1 MRVGVRVPSAERAG
15 VREVPHPVAIRP
27 TRQAMPP
34 VPAEQ
39 AMESQ
44 GPTARVTGVDLPA
57 PLARA
62 IRVAQADPVS
72 LFSDI
77 HEFALRT
84 LQVGTGFRHS
94 LLVRFSW
101 RCDPQTRP

>member
-1 MRVGVRVPSAERAG
+1 MRVGVRVQSAERAG

-34 VPAEQ
+34 GPGEQ

-44 GPTARVTGVDLPA
+44 EPTARVTGVDLPA
-57 PLARA
+57 VSGRA
-62 IRVAQADPVS
+62 IRVAQAEAVS
-72 LFSDI
+72 PSSDI
-77 HEFALRT
+77 RDALRT
-84 LQVGTGFRHS
+84 LPVGSGFRHS
-94 LLVRFSW
+94 LLVRFPW